1 MGEVIRFSKAKKRL
15 RGLVEERTAAENRTK
30 HGRTKS
36 QRSKEEAERKKI
48 NDALD
53 QAKRDDSE
61 RS

>member
-15 RGLVEERTAAENRTK
+15 RGLVEERTAAENRAK
-30 HGRTKS
+30 HGRPKG
-36 QRSKEEAERKKI
+36 QRTKEEAEQAKMRE
-48 NDALD
+48 ALD

>member
-15 RGLVEERTAAENRTK
+15 RGLVDERTAAVNRAK

-36 QRSKEEAERKKI
+36 QKSKEEREREKMRE
-48 NDALD
+48 ALD
-53 QAKRDDSE
+53 QAKRDDGE

>member
-15 RGLVEERTAAENRTK
+15 RGLVEERTAAENRAK

-36 QRSKEEAERKKI
+36 QRSKEERERDKMR
-48 NDALD
+48 DALD
-53 QAKRDDSE
+53 QAKRDDGE

>member
-30 HGRTKS
+30 HGRTKG
-36 QRSKEEAERKKI
+36 QKTKEELERQKLR
-48 NDALD
+48 DALD